1 MTPSHHGLGSVVL
14 CTAGEHIVAV
24 DMRHVAGT
32 GRVGRD
38 REHVIDLAAGL
49 GLESAPFE
57 RVLHLHTPAGRV
69 SLGVEKVSQP
79 YDTTE
84 RIPIS
89 SLAGAETARH
99 FEAMAQV
106 NGQWYLV
113 LDVRPFTGGSAH
125 AAEEMP
131 AKAKADQA
139 AEETPASRA
148 RTRLARRAA
157 LGHLVVFSAETSRT
171 EAHPLAYA
179 LSAAQ
184 VVEVTFVPEIAP
196 MPLAP
201 PHVRGLCDWRGR
213 PLLVLD
219 LPARLMTDSRRTTH
233 PERLIV
239 CRRGSSRDL
248 FGVLAASDIQMVRLP
263 IAHAPTVRDFPLDRR
278 CTRTVVD
285 VGETTLVLPDLTRL
299 AEATAAST

>member
-14 CTAGEHIVAV
+14 CAVGRHTVAV

-32 GRVGRD
+32 GRAGRD
-38 REHVIDLAAGL
+38 REGIIDLAPGL
-49 GLESAPFE
+49 GLPPTAFE
-57 RVLHLHTPAGRV
+57 RILHLQTPAGRV
-69 SLGVEKVSQP
+69 SLGLERVSQP
-79 YDTTE
+79 FDATE
-84 RIPIS
+84 RIPLS
-89 SLAGAETARH
+89 PLAGAETARH

-106 NGQWYLV
+106 NGQWYFV
-113 LDVRPFTGGSAH
+113 LDVRPFTGGSSH
-125 AAEEMP
+125 DAAPERAP
-131 AKAKADQA
+131 APA
-139 AEETPASRA
+139 AITEDSASSRA

-157 LGHLVVFSAETSRT
+157 LGHLVVFSAETAQR

-184 VVEVTFVPEIAP
+184 VVEVTLVPELSPI
-196 MPLAP
+196 PLAP

-213 PLLVLD
+213 PLLVVD
-219 LPARLMTDSRRTTH
+219 LPARLMTDHRQTTH

-248 FGVLAASDIQMVRLP
+248 FGVLAAADIQMVRLP

-285 VGETTLVLPDLTRL
+285 VGETTLVLPDLARL
-299 AEATAAST
+299 SESLAAGL

>member
-14 CTAGEHIVAV
+14 CTVGTQTVAV

-32 GRVGRD
+32 GRIGRD
-38 REHVIDLAAGL
+38 RDHAIDLAVGL
-49 GLESAPFE
+49 GLEGSAFE
-57 RVLHLHTPAGRV
+57 RVLYLQTPAGRV

-79 YDTTE
+79 FDTSE
-84 RIPIS
+84 RIPLS
-89 SLAGAETARH
+89 PLAGAETARH
-99 FEAMAQV
+99 FEAMALV
-106 NGQWYLV
+106 NGPWYLV

-125 AAEEMP
+125 AAETQAEP
-131 AKAKADQA
+131 TQA
-139 AEETPASRA
+139 AGGEETAANRA

-157 LGHLVVFSAETSRT
+157 LGHLVVFSAETSQN

-184 VVEVTFVPEIAP
+184 VVEVIFVPEIVPIP
-196 MPLAP
+196 MAP

-213 PLLVLD
+213 PLLVVD
-219 LPARLMTDSRRTTH
+219 LPARLMTDHRRTTH
-233 PERLIV
+233 PARLIV

-248 FGVLAASDIQMVRLP
+248 FGVLAGSDIQMVRLP

-285 VGETTLVLPDLTRL
+285 VGETTLVLPDLARL
-299 AEATAAST
+299 SESIPAGV

>member
-14 CTAGEHIVAV
+14 CTAGTCTVAV

-38 REHVIDLAAGL
+38 RDDILDLAPGL
-49 GLESAPFE
+49 GLGPTAFE
-57 RVLHLHTPAGRV
+57 RVLHLQTPAGRV
-69 SLGVEKVSQP
+69 PLGVERVSQP
-79 YDTTE
+79 FDTTE
-84 RIPIS
+84 RIPLS
-89 SLAGAETARH
+89 ALAGAETARH
-99 FEAMAQV
+99 FEAMALV

-125 AAEEMP
+125 AAEETP
-131 AKAKADQA
+131 AVSDAPATDEA
-139 AEETPASRA
+139 SASRA

-157 LGHLVVFSAETSRT
+157 LGHLVVFSAETAQS
-171 EAHPLAYA
+171 EPHPLAYA

-196 MPLAP
+196 IPLAP
-201 PHVRGLCDWRGR
+201 PHVRGLCDWRNR
-213 PLLVLD
+213 PLIVVD
-219 LPARLMTDSRRTTH
+219 LPARLMTDRRQTTH
-233 PERLIV
+233 PQRLIV

-248 FGVLAASDIQMVRLP
+248 FGVLAAADIQMVRLP
-263 IAHAPTVRDFPLDRR
+263 IAHAPTVRNFPLDRR

-285 VGETTLVLPDLTRL
+285 VGETTLVLPDLARL
-299 AEATAAST
+299 SESIAAGV

>member
-14 CTAGEHIVAV
+14 CTAGGHTVAV

-32 GRVGRD
+32 GRIGRD
-38 REHVIDLAAGL
+38 RDDVVDLAHGL
-49 GLESAPFE
+49 GLAATAFE
-57 RVLHLHTPAGRV
+57 RILYLQTPAGRV
-69 SLGVEKVSQP
+69 ALGVEKVSQP
-79 YDTTE
+79 FDPTE
-84 RIPIS
+84 RIPLS
-89 SLAGAETARH
+89 ALAGTETARH

-106 NGQWYLV
+106 NGQWHLV

-125 AAEEMP
+125 AAEARP
-131 AKAKADQA
+131 ADDAVVT
-139 AEETPASRA
+139 EETRASRS

-157 LGHLVVFSAETSRT
+157 LGHLVVFSAETAQS
-171 EAHPLAYA
+171 EPHPLAYA

-196 MPLAP
+196 IPLAP
-201 PHVRGLCDWRGR
+201 PHVRGVCDWRGR
-213 PLLVLD
+213 PLIVVD
-219 LPARLMTDSRRTTH
+219 LPARLMTDQRQTTH

-263 IAHAPTVRDFPLDRR
+263 IAHAPTARDFPLDRR

-285 VGETTLVLPDLTRL
+285 VGETTLVLPDLARL
-299 AEATAAST
+299 SESIATGV

>member
-14 CTAGEHIVAV
+14 CTVGRHTVAV

-32 GRVGRD
+32 GRAGRD
-38 REHVIDLAAGL
+38 REGIIDLAPGL
-49 GLESAPFE
+49 GLPPTAFE
-57 RVLHLHTPAGRV
+57 RILHLQTPAGRV
-69 SLGVEKVSQP
+69 SLGLERVSQP
-79 YDTTE
+79 FDTTE
-84 RIPIS
+84 RIPLS
-89 SLAGAETARH
+89 PLAGGETARH

-106 NGQWYLV
+106 NGLWYLV
-113 LDVRPFTGGSAH
+113 LDVRPFTGGSSHDAEPKQTPAP
-125 AAEEMP
+125 AAITEDS
-131 AKAKADQA
+131 A
-139 AEETPASRA
+139 ASRA

-157 LGHLVVFSAETSRT
+157 LGHLVVFSAETAQR

-184 VVEVTFVPEIAP
+184 VVEVTLVPELKPI
-196 MPLAP
+196 PLAP

-213 PLLVLD
+213 PLLVVD
-219 LPARLMTDSRRTTH
+219 LPARLMTDHRQTTH

-263 IAHAPTVRDFPLDRR
+263 IAHAPTVRDFPLDLR

-285 VGETTLVLPDLTRL
+285 VGETTLVLPDLARL
-299 AEATAAST
+299 SESLAAGL